1 MALKRTKLLGI
12 QNVTG
17 INTVGILTV
26 GVTQT
31 AGGVGIASTTFLRGV
46 IMHNTGI
53 QPAHRHSTFMTM
65 ENQKVQVLQLQLA
78 ELLELI

>member
-12 QNVTG
+12 QNIG
-17 INTVGILTV
+17 ISTVGILTV

-46 IMHNTGI
+46 LHNTGLL
-53 QPAHRHSTFMTM
+53 PAHLSTFMMM
-65 ENQKVQVLQLQLA
+65 ENQRVQVPHYDSKNC
-78 ELLELI
+78 